1 MADPKLFGPMIE
13 DFVLKNILEPIN
25 DMDNNI
31 DDENLLLKGALE
43 SQEVFIKYRL
53 RVVQGADE
61 TLVANSIQ

>member
-43 SQEVFIKYRL
+43 SQEVFIK
-53 RVVQGADE
+53 
-61 TLVANSIQ
+61 